1 MKSYWVYILS
11 NQNNNVLYIGITSEL
26 EQRVYQHKNKLIK
39 GFTEKYN
46 VNKLIYFEESIDPE
60 SAILRE
66 KQLKGWTRK
75 KKEILINKMNPEWR
89 DLSLDF

>member
-1 MKSYWVYILS
+1 MKSYWVYILT
-11 NQNNNVLYIGITSEL
+11 NHHNTVLYIGISSQL
-26 EQRVYQHKNKLIK
+26 EQRVYQHKNKMVK

-46 VNKLIYFEESIDPE
+46 VNKLIYFEEFTDPE
-60 SAILRE
+60 NAILRE

-75 KKEILINKMNPEWR
+75 KKEALINRFNLEWV